1 MNSFNTFSIIWIAVA
16 VIIFFLLFFVVA
28 PYGRHIQDGWGPKIP
43 ARLGW
48 VLMESP
54 CVVLMLILAAN
65 TWESL
70 NLVQFIFLGIWL
82 THYVH
87 RTFIWPYK
95 VNMTGK
101 EMPLMIAVSA
111 FFFNMINVSLQGYW
125 IFYFASYALDWLG
138 SPAFIIGIC
147 IFITGLYI
155 NIRSDY
161 ILINLRKEKGPGYHI
176 ANSFL
181 FKQVSSPNYFG
192 ELLEWLGWA
201 VLTWSL
207 SGFMFFLWT
216 FANLFPRAIANHKW
230 YKKEFKEYPESRKA
244 ILPWII

>member
-1 MNSFNTFSIIWIAVA
+1 MSSFNIFSILWIAVA

-28 PYGRHIQDGWGPKIP
+28 PYGRHIQDGWGPKIS

-54 CVVLMLILAAN
+54 CVVLMLVLAMG
-65 TWESL
+65 TWKSL
-70 NLVQFIFLGIWL
+70 NVVQFIFLSIWL

-111 FFFNMINVSLQGYW
+111 FFFNIINVSLQGYW
-125 IFYFASYALDWLG
+125 IFYYASYALDWLE

-147 IFITGLYI
+147 IFIAGLYI
-155 NIRSDY
+155 CAALDGYGMNSMLQLTSNNPRQNCLSRFRIFFEFFFIPFMVSD
-161 ILINLRKEKGPGYHI
+161 
-176 ANSFL
+176 
-181 FKQVSSPNYFG
+181 SS
-192 ELLEWLGWA
+192 W
-201 VLTWSL
+201 
-207 SGFMFFLWT
+207 
-216 FANLFPRAIANHKW
+216 K
-230 YKKEFKEYPESRKA
+230 
-244 ILPWII
+244 